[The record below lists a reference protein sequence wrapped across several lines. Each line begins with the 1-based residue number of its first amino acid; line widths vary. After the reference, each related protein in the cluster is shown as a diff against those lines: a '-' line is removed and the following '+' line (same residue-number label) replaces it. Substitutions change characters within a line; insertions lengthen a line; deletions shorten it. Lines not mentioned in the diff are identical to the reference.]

1 LPLIDFIESKNN
13 IVLFFTCLVIMSHI
27 LVSGSVAY
35 DTIIHVA
42 EAFEDNIL
50 PEKVASLS
58 TGFYSHHT
66 IKSSG
71 GTAHN
76 ISYNLGL
83 L

>member
-1 LPLIDFIESKNN
+1 MTS
-13 IVLFFTCLVIMSHI
+13 I

-35 DTIIHVA
+35 DTIIHIA

-66 IKSSG
+66 VKSAG
-71 GTAHN
+71 
-76 ISYNLGL
+76 
-83 L
+83 